1 MNQMEK
7 AWEWTADILI
17 VDDKVENIRLLSDF
31 LGDKKYYVRKAIN
44 GKSALNAVKVKA
56 PDLILLDINMPEMGG
71 YEVCQILKSD
81 PQTASIPVIFLSAFS
96 STEDKVKA
104 FQVGCVDYITK
115 PFQLEEVLARVQ
127 SQLTIQSL
135 QKNLEYRNQELE
147 KMIRDLQVTQQ
158 RLERS
163 EAENAALFK
172 AMNELV
178 IVLDRQGN
186 YQKIANTNT
195 HLLNPANPDN
205 IGKNISDIFC
215 EEKTNLLLSSLEKT
229 LADQTTI
236 EVEYSLLDMGKKVNL
251 SANFSPISSGHALCV
266 IRDISQRKQR
276 EEALKLIVEGTASK
290 TGAEFFQ
297 SCVAYLSQILGVR
310 YTFVTKCVNP
320 QKTMVQTLAFWINTD
335 FIDNIEY
342 DLGGTPCQTVI
353 TEGKSC
359 CYHDNLIARFPQDQD
374 LVTLQARS
382 YAGIPLINS
391 TGDVI
396 GHIAVLD
403 TEPMHDDETREL
415 VLKIFAARAGAE
427 LERQITDA
435 ALKESQERSERLLL
449 NILPASIAQRLKQ
462 NTSAIA
468 ESYNDVTILFA
479 DLVGFTELASQIKPI
494 ELVDLLNELFSTFD
508 TLTEKHGLEK
518 IKTIGDAYMVVGGLP
533 NPRVD
538 HAEAVAQMALD
549 MQSAIAQIGLTE
561 ESRQIRIG
569 INTGSVVAGVIGV
582 KKFIYDLWGDAVNIA
597 SRMESSGEAGKIQVT
612 EMTYQRLKHQYRF
625 EPRGMISVKGRGEMM
640 TYWLLGKL

>member
-1 MNQMEK
+1 MEK

-31 LGDKKYYVRKAIN
+31 LADNKYYVRKAIN

-56 PDLILLDINMPEMGG
+56 PDLILLDINMPDMGG

-81 PQTASIPVIFLSAFS
+81 ARAASIPVIFLSAFS
-96 STEDKVKA
+96 TTEDKVKA
-104 FQVGCVDYITK
+104 FQFGCVDYITK
-115 PFQLEEVLARVQ
+115 PFQLEEVLARVK

-135 QKNLEYRNQELE
+135 QKNLELRNQELE
-147 KMIRDLQVTQQ
+147 KIIINLQVTQKQ
-158 RLERS
+158 LERS
-163 EAENAALFK
+163 PAENTALFK
-172 AMNELV
+172 AMNDLV

-195 HLLNPANPDN
+195 HLLNPSKPEN
-205 IGKNISDIFC
+205 IGKNIFDILSV
-215 EEKTNLLLSSLEKT
+215 ENANLLLNSLEKT
-229 LADQTTI
+229 LTEQTAV
-236 EVEYSLLDMGKKVNL
+236 EVEYSLLPMGKEVNL
-251 SANFSPISSGHALCV
+251 SASFSPISSDHALCV
-266 IRDISQRKQR
+266 IRDISERKQR

-290 TGAEFFQ
+290 TGSEFFQ
-297 SCVAYLSQILGVR
+297 SCVAYLSEILGVR

-320 QKTMVQTLAFWINTD
+320 QKTRVQTLAFWSHSD
-335 FIDNIEY
+335 FIDNMEY
-342 DLGGTPCQTVI
+342 DLEGTPCHEVI
-353 TEGKSC
+353 TEGKSY
-359 CYHDNLIARFPQDQD
+359 CYHDDVISRFPQDKD
-374 LVTLQARS
+374 LVTLKARS

-391 TGDVI
+391 IGDVI

-435 ALKESQERSERLLL
+435 ALQESQERSERLLL
-449 NILPASIAQRLKQ
+449 NILPASIAQQLKQ
-462 NTSAIA
+462 NHTAIA

-494 ELVDLLNELFSTFD
+494 QLVDLLNELFSTFD
-508 TLTEKHGLEK
+508 TVTEKHGLEK

-533 NPRVD
+533 NPRSD

-549 MQSAIAQIGLTE
+549 MQRAIAQLALTQ